1 MSTDILFWRV
11 QVKQISDDVISV
23 DLHGGNS
30 IIIMEPELD
39 EIENII
45 GVLNEKKLK
54 HKKIKE
60 VSQKEVIPEEINE
73 PIDNNMDLNSVE
85 EFQELYDLKL

>member
-1 MSTDILFWRV
+1 
-11 QVKQISDDVISV
+11 
-23 DLHGGNS
+23 
-30 IIIMEPELD
+30 MEPELD